1 MTVTNTADLNKS
13 IQRLFP
19 NIGRDEA
26 LVQLLME
33 RAQRNLVRYQAAARG
48 YVMKYGQDFES
59 FRQATL
65 SSDPDEATEQDYFDW
80 ELAVTGLAD
89 MQDEIARL
97 RELFE
102 S

>member
-1 MTVTNTADLNKS
+1 
-13 IQRLFP
+13 
-19 NIGRDEA
+19 
-26 LVQLLME
+26 
-33 RAQRNLVRYQAAARG
+33 
-48 YVMKYGQDFES
+48 MKYGQDFDT
-59 FRQATL
+59 FRQAVL
-65 SSDPDEATEQDYFDW
+65 SLDLDEATEQDYFDW